1 MRGWLIL
8 SGVVVLLV
16 VLPLIAMGGYFGEL
30 ARLIG
35 QVVITI
41 VLILGIIATG
51 LFGYICIRAQARKWG
66 AGLILVAALLA
77 IAVYWTWAGH
87 LPFL

>member
-1 MRGWLIL
+1 M
-8 SGVVVLLV
+8 LV
-16 VLPLIAMGGYFGEL
+16 VLPLIAMAGYFGDL

-41 VLILGIIATG
+41 MLVLGIIATG

-66 AGLILVAALLA
+66 AGLILVAVLLA
-77 IAVYWTWAGH
+77 IAIYWTWAGH